1 MENGEQKN
9 DRSIGALWAKS
20 SKKGMYYSGTL
31 EIDGR
36 KIPIVCFQ
44 NYRKSKPNQPDFN
57 IMIAQPMGERAP
69 VEEVDKNLHGLN
81 NLDTSSQADDG
92 EVDLKDI
99 PF

>member
-1 MENGEQKN
+1 MEEPKN
-9 DRSIGALWAKS
+9 NSIGALWAKT

-44 NYRKSKPNQPDFN
+44 NNRKTKPNQPDFN
-57 IMIAQPMGERAP
+57 IMVAQPMGNRAP

-81 NLDTSSQADDG
+81 NLETSSQADDE
-92 EVDLKDI
+92 EVNLEDI

>member
-9 DRSIGALWAKS
+9 NNIGALWAKS

-44 NYRKSKPNQPDFN
+44 NNRKSKPNQPDFN
-57 IMIAQPMGERAP
+57 IMIAQPMGSRPAVQET
-69 VEEVDKNLHGLN
+69 DKNLSELN
-81 NLDTSSQADDG
+81 NMSTSTTVDDE
-92 EVDLKDI
+92 EVNLEDI

>member
-1 MENGEQKN
+1 MEEPKN
-9 DRSIGALWAKS
+9 NSIGALWAKT
-20 SKKGMYYSGTL
+20 SKRGMYYSGTL

-44 NYRKSKPNQPDFN
+44 NNRKSKPNQPDFN
-57 IMIAQPMGERAP
+57 IMVAQPMGSRPA

-81 NLDTSSQADDG
+81 NLETSSQADDE
-92 EVDLKDI
+92 EVNIDDI